1 MTLISPLC
9 PSQRLI
15 LGKIKEISVS
25 YLNRSL
31 HSKSSSFSS
40 FRIPWQMNM
49 RISSLDGL
57 LTTTAS
63 WLSGKQT
70 NKSQNEKKNIWNF
83 FCVLSCVHVYLWSH
97 KVVTMH
103 CTGRIASFHLLNQ
116 LKNSFTIFE
125 NSILSLCVSNEY
137 NTTVFFTFFFNSFL
151 PSRSRS
157 IECVVNIKIMNI
169 NRLGISIYIDAGWRY
184 DTGFILS
191 TLWYLLIHNIL
202 FWDW

>member
-1 MTLISPLC
+1 MTNEYENILIGWSPHHHC
-9 PSQRLI
+9 IMAEWKTDQQKSKR
-15 LGKIKEISVS
+15 KEK
-25 YLNRSL
+25 YL
-31 HSKSSSFSS
+31 
-40 FRIPWQMNM
+40 
-49 RISSLDGL
+49 
-57 LTTTAS
+57 
-63 WLSGKQT
+63 
-70 NKSQNEKKNIWNF
+70 NF

-125 NSILSLCVSNEY
+125 YSIPSLCVSNEY

-157 IECVVNIKIMNI
+157 IECVVNIKLMNI
-169 NRLGISIYIDAGWRY
+169 NRLRISNYIHAGWRY